1 MGDEGE
7 EAEAE
12 DDLDFPELYLDVL
25 QEAVLARDELHLGE
39 AR

>member
-7 EAEAE
+7 EAE
-12 DDLDFPELYLDVL
+12 DDLDLPELYLDVL
-25 QEAVLARDELHLGE
+25 QEAVLTRDELHLGE